1 MAEDFEDFYN
11 QKPDNRLDFVY
22 IERDLLKVFIGPPW
36 KEFALC
42 RTEDAR
48 HIDKFSPEAGT
59 HGGNHLIAPRKLCL
73 ECPVRYDC
81 LDYGLDEPYGV
92 WGGHSPS
99 QRRRISSMMKKGSSL
114 VESSEFIDIRSRDA
128 RRPE

>member
-1 MAEDFEDFYN
+1 MAEDFEQFH
-11 QKPDNRLDFVY
+11 KPVVFEDYIF
-22 IERDLLKVFIGPPW
+22 IERDMLRVFVGPEW
-36 KEFALC
+36 KDDALC
-42 RTEDAR
+42 RTGDAR
-48 HIDKFSPEAGT
+48 HIDKFYPESGT

-73 ECPVRYDC
+73 ECPVRYEC
-81 LDYGLDEPYGV
+81 LEYGIDEPFGV